1 MKLRTKCLKLEGSWS
16 RQPLLRFPP
25 RNRENRFQPILFA
38 PLLTFPSHR
47 STSLRFLH
55 PPFYITP
62 FAHPIRVQ
70 HNSNCSWKLF
80 FFDIY
85 IYRWKFFFF
94 FRGKRRMRFFSI
106 TIKLISWKDR
116 WWILEGINEND
127 NSKGA
132 NDAFNIEL
140 VVPVGHCLSIVSRPS
155 LPLYRS
161 PPRIIEIF

>member
-1 MKLRTKCLKLEGSWS
+1 MLKTWGLVISTASPTISSAKPWKPFPTNTLRSSFDLS
-16 RQPLLRFPP
+16 QPS
-25 RNRENRFQPILFA
+25 IDLFA
-38 PLLTFPSHR
+38 I
-47 STSLRFLH
+47 STS
-55 PPFYITP
+55 ITP